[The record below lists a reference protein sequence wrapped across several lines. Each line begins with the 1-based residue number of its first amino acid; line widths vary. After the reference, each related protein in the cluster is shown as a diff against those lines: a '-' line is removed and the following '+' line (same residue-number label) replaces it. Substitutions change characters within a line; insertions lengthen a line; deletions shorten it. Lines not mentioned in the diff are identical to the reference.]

1 MNALPADLMTCV
13 YQSAKKYELPVELL
27 LAVIKTEGG
36 RNGLAV
42 KNKNGSYDLGI
53 MQINTIHLSRL
64 KSLGISRTTLLTN
77 GCVNIDVGAWM
88 LRSHFP
94 SKPATADKR
103 QWWRY
108 VGNYHSATITYN
120 VEYQKRV
127 WKNLN
132 TQ

>member
-1 MNALPADLMTCV
+1 MTCV
-13 YQSAKKYELPVELL
+13 YQSAKKYELPSSLL

-53 MQINTIHLSRL
+53 MQINTIHLPAL
-64 KSLGISRTTLLTN
+64 KKMGINRATLLSN

-94 SKPATADKR
+94 AKPELTNRDK
-103 QWWRY
+103 WWGY
-108 VGNYHSATITYN
+108 VGNYHSKTVSYN
-120 VEYQKRV
+120 LAYQKRV
-127 WKNLN
+127 WKNLSN
-132 TQ
+132 M